1 MAKQGKIGVSELE
14 FGKLDED
21 DLVIDPTQKLPGT
34 TEIGIELGIDI
45 STLPADDGP
54 YLTVSSGITTAK
66 QTINNYDLTS
76 EIKQLLFG
84 IEVIGGVEVYEKG
97 LVPNDT
103 ATLFR
108 TRLTGGKYVWI
119 AMLKGK
125 FTLPNVTAK
134 TTGDGN
140 PEPTPDQIEGSF
152 VARKAGDK
160 EVVLLIGRE
169 DNKDFDFDTFHTMV
183 FPKTAEETEI
193 KAKTAV

>member
-14 FGKLDED
+14 FGKLGAD
-21 DLVIDPTQKLPGT
+21 DLVTEPTQKLPGT
-34 TEIGIELGIDI
+34 TEIGVELGIDI

-66 QTINNYDLTS
+66 ETINNYDLTS
-76 EIKQLLFG
+76 EIKELIYG
-84 IEVIGGVEVYEKG
+84 IPVIGGVEVYEKG

-183 FPKTAEETEI
+183 FPKTADETEI
-193 KAKTAV
+193 KAKTAA